1 MRISDWSSDVCSS
14 DLNWLPTTP
23 GSRKLFIRQG
33 FDRWDETP
41 ATLGIERVGMNE
53 PASLPTPQAM
63 IDAFDWAG
71 AFVTGLMRDW
81 PDHPYR
87 HGAPIVDPTCV
98 NRFPGATGGD
108 GSDARRGRAVAH
120 LCWALAIGRATLNSS
135 HYAHLVCRL
144 LLEKKK

>member
-1 MRISDWSSDVCSS
+1 MPSLHEPFGDIPEANLFGHQLQTDADGNFELYVGGEARTS
-14 DLNWLPTTP
+14 NWLPTTP

-71 AFVTGLMRDW
+71 ALDRKRTR
-81 PDHPYR
+81 
-87 HGAPIVDPTCV
+87 
-98 NRFPGATGGD
+98 
-108 GSDARRGRAVAH
+108 
-120 LCWALAIGRATLNSS
+120 LNSS
-135 HYAHLVCRL
+135 H
-144 LLEKKK
+144 